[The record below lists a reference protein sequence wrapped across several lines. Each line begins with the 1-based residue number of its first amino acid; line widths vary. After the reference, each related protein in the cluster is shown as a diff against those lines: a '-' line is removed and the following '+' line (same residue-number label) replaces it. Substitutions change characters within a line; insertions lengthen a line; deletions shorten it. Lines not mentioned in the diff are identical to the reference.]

1 MTAPPPTDV
10 SLPPTA
16 NGRRMR
22 TASIGTLFLTVF
34 IDLLGFGM
42 VIPFLPA
49 MARRL
54 GAGDFVATMPGAVYS
69 IMQFL
74 FIPIWGRLSDRI
86 GRRPVLL
93 WSIAATAVGMA
104 FVGAAPSLLLL
115 LAARAFSGV
124 ATANIAVAQAYV
136 ADVTPPEHRARGMG
150 IIGIAF
156 GLGFILGPAIGG
168 HLSQY
173 PVLGREGFLPA
184 FVAAGLAAVNFLL
197 ALRTLPESLPPERR
211 GKSLRRAVPLDL
223 AAIRTAVAVP
233 GIGAAVAVN
242 FAMVLWFAGMEQTF
256 ALYTADGFGMS
267 TASTG
272 NIFMIVGIVGAI
284 VQGGLVRR
292 LAPRFGE
299 ARLVQAGVVIQGVAF
314 ALLGLSS
321 DFGAW
326 GVLALYTSAG
336 LIALGNG
343 LTTPS
348 LPAYASRRA
357 TVTTQGVTLGALQSA
372 SALAR
377 AAGPLV
383 GGLLY
388 ATIDPRAPYL
398 AGAVGLG
405 AAALLALARLRPQPA
420 PAT

>member
-1 MTAPPPTDV
+1 MTAPPPSDV
-10 SLPPTA
+10 PLSPPA
-16 NGRRMR
+16 PARYVR

-34 IDLLGFGM
+34 IDLLGFGL

-49 MARRL
+49 MARQL
-54 GAGDFVATMPGAVYS
+54 GASDFVATMPGAVYS
-69 IMQFL
+69 VMQFL
-74 FIPIWGRLSDRI
+74 FIPIWGRLSDRV

-104 FVGAAPSLLLL
+104 FVGLAPSLLLL
-115 LAARAFSGV
+115 LAARAFSGI

-156 GLGFILGPAIGG
+156 GLGFILGPGIGG
-168 HLSQY
+168 QLSQMRL
-173 PVLGREGFLPA
+173 LGREGTLPA

-197 ALRTLPESLPPERR
+197 ALRTLPESLPAERR
-211 GKSLRRAVPLDL
+211 GKSVRRAVPLDITAL
-223 AAIRTAVAVP
+223 RTALAVP
-233 GIGAAVAVN
+233 GVGVAATLN

-267 TASTG
+267 VAATG
-272 NIFMIVGIVGAI
+272 FIFMIVGIVGAI

-299 ARLVQAGVVIQGVAF
+299 ARLVQAGIAIQAAAF
-314 ALLGLSS
+314 ALLGLSTS
-321 DFGAW
+321 FGAW
-326 GVLALYTSAG
+326 AKVALYTSAG
-336 LIALGNG
+336 LISLGNG

-348 LPAYASRRA
+348 LPAFASRRA
-357 TVTTQGVTLGALQSA
+357 GVTTQGVTLGALQSA
-372 SALAR
+372 AALAR

-383 GGLLY
+383 GGALY
-388 ATIDPRAPYL
+388 AAVDP
-398 AGAVGLG
+398 
-405 AAALLALARLRPQPA
+405 
-420 PAT
+420 